1 MLVKCKCCGEQIDRD
16 MAYKVSKGK
25 TNEYYCTQSE
35 YIRMITEKAQVKQ
48 MKYDILDMINEIF
61 GREITNTA
69 LRGELTEIKKS
80 HSLIKMYNYLLEN
93 KSDISRIILAKH
105 FESDYGAIRYFA
117 AILKNNL
124 GNYELPEE
132 PAVPKEIEF
141 YEIKQKTRKKRKCLS
156 DYM

>member
-1 MLVKCKCCGEQIDRD
+1 MLVKCKCCGEKIDRD

-93 KSDISRIILAKH
+93 KSDISRIISAKH
-105 FESDYGAIRYFA
+105 FETDYSAIRYFS

-124 GNYELPEE
+124 GNYELPKE
-132 PAVPKEIEF
+132 PIVPKEIEF